1 MLFTRLGR
9 FVLGKN
15 VPEVLS
21 PIWTSESWRITHIY
35 YSKEF
40 LVQFAESFP
49 VTGRTLILIDTNYT
63 ASEKCFM
70 STKPPGAYQS
80 LYIYYI

>member
-1 MLFTRLGR
+1 MLCTCLGR

-21 PIWTSESWRITHIY
+21 PIWTSKLANNTY
-35 YSKEF
+35 LLLMEF
-40 LVQFAESFP
+40 LVRFAESFP
-49 VTGRTLILIDTNYT
+49 VTGRTLILIDSNYA

-70 STKPPGAYQS
+70 STKPPSAYQS
-80 LYIYYI
+80 